1 MTEKKA
7 YHTPQPNIFQ
17 YLKKPSVLAGLSE
30 YLRKG
35 EHQRDLQD
43 MGNLGLAHPKLQYY
57 PLPAVKSIY
66 YKNKNPCANLYKT
79 IERLRID
86 EIEGIING
94 KIASFREEF
103 QTFMEHLQIT
113 NPPPYDE
120 AVESAYPLVAWLR
133 EYELQ
138 IPESWN
144 EDLEY
149 NLIDYFVMNLPDALH
164 KLRNANGVMLKS
176 DIEFKKVSHE
186 FPDETEIIGSE
197 TYKKILISVCMAI
210 HRCFPTIESAYGE
223 TYTTPPTSPKNARG
237 RTQNKKQQKKKNTKK
252 NGKGKRGKKG
262 KKGK

>member
-86 EIEGIING
+86 EIEGIITYD
-94 KIASFREEF
+94 KEMVIA
-103 QTFMEHLQIT
+103 
-113 NPPPYDE
+113 
-120 AVESAYPLVAWLR
+120 AV
-133 EYELQ
+133 
-138 IPESWN
+138 
-144 EDLEY
+144 
-149 NLIDYFVMNLPDALH
+149 ALGF
-164 KLRNANGVMLKS
+164 KTLSPGLK
-176 DIEFKKVSHE
+176 
-186 FPDETEIIGSE
+186 
-197 TYKKILISVCMAI
+197 
-210 HRCFPTIESAYGE
+210 
-223 TYTTPPTSPKNARG
+223 
-237 RTQNKKQQKKKNTKK
+237 
-252 NGKGKRGKKG
+252 
-262 KKGK
+262 